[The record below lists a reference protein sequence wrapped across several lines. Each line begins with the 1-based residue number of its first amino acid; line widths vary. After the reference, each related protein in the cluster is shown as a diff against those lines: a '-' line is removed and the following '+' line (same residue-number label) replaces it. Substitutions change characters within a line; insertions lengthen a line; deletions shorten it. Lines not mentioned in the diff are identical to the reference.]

1 MSGNIGILGGT
12 FDPVH
17 IGHLIT
23 AQYVLEQRKLQ
34 KIIFIPC
41 NISPHKTTIKS
52 TEPFRRLEM
61 LRIALEDYP
70 KFEYSSYELDKG
82 DVSYTLDTL
91 IELGKSYSDI
101 ELIIGFDNLFSFDKW
116 REPDKILELA
126 KLVVMKRSVEKEVK
140 QIHKYFGEA
149 IYVDTPT
156 IEISSTEI
164 RRRIIAH
171 KPITGFVPEKVKKYI
186 QQFNLYEND
195 K

>member
-1 MSGNIGILGGT
+1 MSRKIGILGGT

-41 NISPHKTTIKS
+41 NISPHKTAIKS
-52 TEPFRRLEM
+52 TEPFHRLEM

-70 KFEYSSYELDKG
+70 QFEYSSYELDKG

-91 IELGKSYSDI
+91 IEFEKSYSDM
-101 ELIIGFDNLFSFDKW
+101 ELIIGFDNLFSFDTW

-140 QIHKYFGEA
+140 QMHKYFGEA
-149 IYVDTPT
+149 IYVETPT

-164 RRRIIAH
+164 RRRIIAN
-171 KPITGFVPEKVKKYI
+171 KPITGLVPENVKEYI
-186 QQFNLYEND
+186 QKYKLYEND